1 MSHVETLGVLAH
13 RGGLIVDRPEMTIGV
28 VRAISRPTGLEL
40 DLLAR
45 RPLDR
50 RSAPERQADIRAGRF
65 TPPAPR
71 QLLPDHDEGMDLRI
85 AWLDSSGHA
94 HWQFGGSRSSWSGDH
109 YEGAEGPGIRAGL
122 TLPPLF
128 DRAPVVFAWPE
139 IGFPETIVELPL
151 PDRATVGHGT
161 VPIWAAP
168 FDVRRPPSPLRS
180 RAGEFCHESP
190 HVEAGRII
198 AGPRVLN
205 RDRRVA
211 VILNRLTAVGGILSL
226 EILSVAHGEPARAAS
241 AEAFPGG
248 GPPPRDPGA
257 AVAVLHDREAVWLPA
272 HESSAAGGDT
282 DFRSTADFL
291 LDRPGSDTLTLL
303 IAWPTAGLLDA
314 CVDIPLHPA

>member
-13 RGGLIVDRPEMTIGV
+13 HGGLIVDRPEMTVGV

-50 RSAPERQADIRAGRF
+50 RSGPERQADIRAGRF

-71 QLLPDHDEGMDLRI
+71 RLLPDHDEGMDLRI
-85 AWLDSSGHA
+85 AWLDPSGLA
-94 HWQFGGSRSSWSGDH
+94 QWQFGGSRSSWSGDH
-109 YEGAEGPGIRAGL
+109 YEGVEGPSIRAGL

-139 IGFPETIVELPL
+139 IGFPETVVELPL
-151 PDRATVGHGT
+151 PDRATVERGA
-161 VPIWAAP
+161 VPIWVAP
-168 FDVRRPPSPLRS
+168 FDVRQPPSPLRS
-180 RAGEFCHESP
+180 RTGELCHQTP
-190 HVEAGRII
+190 HIEAGRII

-205 RDRRVA
+205 RAGRVA
-211 VILNRLTAVGGILSL
+211 VVLNRLTTVGGTLSL

-241 AEAFPGG
+241 ADAFPGG
-248 GPPPRDPGA
+248 RPGRGPGA

-272 HESSAAGGDT
+272 HESAAGGGDT
-282 DFRSTADFL
+282 EFRCTAEFL
-291 LDRPGSDTLTLL
+291 VDRPDRDTLTLV
-303 IAWPTAGLLDA
+303 IAWPVADLPEV
-314 CVDIPLHPA
+314 CVDIPLNPA